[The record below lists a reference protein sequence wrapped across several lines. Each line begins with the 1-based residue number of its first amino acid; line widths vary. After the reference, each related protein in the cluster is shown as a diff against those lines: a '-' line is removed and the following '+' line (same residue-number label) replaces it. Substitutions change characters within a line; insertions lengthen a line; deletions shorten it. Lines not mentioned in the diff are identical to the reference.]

1 MQIEEDRSYIGAKI
15 QEAPQEKPPLKMIEE
30 EKLEKNSVSRILNPK
45 ESKFPRFLRPNV
57 DFERK
62 GKESN

>member
-1 MQIEEDRSYIGAKI
+1 
-15 QEAPQEKPPLKMIEE
+15 MIEE